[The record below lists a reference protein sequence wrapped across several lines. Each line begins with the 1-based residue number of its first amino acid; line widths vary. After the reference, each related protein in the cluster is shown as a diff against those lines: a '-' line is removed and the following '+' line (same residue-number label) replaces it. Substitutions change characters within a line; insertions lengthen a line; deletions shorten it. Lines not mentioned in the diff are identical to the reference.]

1 MCPTVEN
8 RMETVFLETGHDD
21 PIVFVL
27 FSNKYYG
34 TLYNMLDVLRNEQE
48 GVPDNECDFDVEDLC
63 PETVGLC
70 LCMSM
75 TYPGEEPSPPA

>member
-1 MCPTVEN
+1 
-8 RMETVFLETGHDD
+8 
-21 PIVFVL
+21 
-27 FSNKYYG
+27 
-34 TLYNMLDVLRNEQE
+34 MLDVLRNEQE
-48 GVPDNECDFDVEDLC
+48 VVPDNECNFDVEYLS